1 MIELHGVSKRY
12 DALVALKPTQLSI
25 LPKKTTILIGP
36 SGCGKSTLIRLL
48 IGLILPDQGTIHIE
62 GIKLTPDNILAFRQ
76 RFGYVIQEGG
86 LFPHLSARGNI
97 TLLADYLGWSHSNQT
112 SRVNE
117 LTTLT
122 QFPRDALDR
131 YPSQLSGG
139 QRQRVALMRAL
150 MLNPD
155 ILLLDEPLG
164 ALDPMI
170 RYELQSDLKAIFQNL
185 GKTVVMVTHDIGEAG
200 FLGDIIVLMREGNIV
215 QQGNLRDLV
224 EHPSEPFVE
233 RFVRATRS
241 PVIPLKGDCP

>member
-1 MIELHGVSKRY
+1 MIELQGVSKKY
-12 DALVALKPTQLSI
+12 DALVALKPTHLSI
-25 LPKKTTILIGP
+25 LAKKTTILIGP

-48 IGLILPDQGTIHIE
+48 IGLILPDQGSIYIE
-62 GIKLTPDNILAFRQ
+62 GTRLTPSNILAFRQ
-76 RFGYVIQEGG
+76 RLGYVIQEGG

-97 TLLADYLGWSHSNQT
+97 TLLADYLGWSHEKQT

-117 LTTLT
+117 LTVLT
-122 QFPRDALDR
+122 QFPGDALDR

-139 QRQRVALMRAL
+139 QSQRVALMRAL

-170 RYELQSDLKAIFQNL
+170 RYELQSELKSIFQTL

-200 FLGDIIVLMREGNIV
+200 FLGDIIVLMREGNII
-215 QQGNLRDLV
+215 QQGNIQDLL
-224 EHPSEPFVE
+224 ERPSEPFVE

-241 PVIPLKGDCP
+241 PIINS